1 MIDVEHAAAIG
12 FLGHRLLSLAL
23 GSQEKNGL
31 AVAALLAHKSRG
43 LAKQLQCL
51 LQINDV
57 DSIAFAENV
66 FLHLRIPAAGLMA
79 EMNSSLQQFFH
90 RYFNCQSSSS
100 GDRCLRAQDHFAK
113 RKVRNRTSYCRLL
126 AGREFGPTISRS
138 SRTRKKP

>member
-1 MIDVEHAAAIG
+1 MIDVEHSAAVG
-12 FLGHRLLSLAL
+12 FLGHRFLRLAL

-31 AVAALLAHKSRG
+31 AAAALLAYKAGS

-51 LQINDV
+51 LQVNDV
-57 DSIAFAENV
+57 NSISFAEDI
-66 FLHLRIPAAGLMA
+66 FLHLRVPAAGLMA

-100 GDRCLRAQDHFAK
+100 GDRCLRAQDHFGR

-138 SRTRKKP
+138 SRTRK